1 MTSGIRWRI
10 FVLQIGL
17 IGILGFVSGFAF
29 WGKQLRDI
37 DRARPA
43 RCAAD
48 LLPAAGSQ
56 AITSLPKADAAA
68 MTQYAGQ
75 ELLTGQQAQVY
86 ANNFINVHLGEIAGG
101 QTYSQLSTAAQADPT
116 NTKLAG
122 EVATIFKGTT
132 LRSMLLNAYGW
143 GQIGQFAGYAAIG
156 LLIATFAVFGAF
168 VFEIFSFVGCEEEG
182 IARPRGVGCP
192 RSRHARSSYLTHS
205 DALPDDPSARCRW
218 VILRCRATAFSAQR
232 ISTGAPPKLR
242 TAQATA
248 PIRPASV
255 PSAAVTI
262 LQRR

>member
-1 MTSGIRWRI
+1 MTRGLRWRI

-29 WGKQLRDI
+29 WGSNFATSTVHDQL
-37 DRARPA
+37 
-43 RCAAD
+43 AAQQIYF
-48 LLPAAGSQ
+48 PAAGSA

-86 ANNFINVHLGEIAGG
+86 ANSFINVHLGEIANG
-101 QTYSQLSTAAQADPT
+101 QTYSQLSAAAQAAPT

-156 LLIATFAVFGAF
+156 LAVATFAVFGAF
-168 VFEIFSFVGCEEEG
+168 VFEVFSLMTSRKKDSA
-182 IARPRGVGCP
+182 AR
-192 RSRHARSSYLTHS
+192 
-205 DALPDDPSARCRW
+205 
-218 VILRCRATAFSAQR
+218 
-232 ISTGAPPKLR
+232 
-242 TAQATA
+242 
-248 PIRPASV
+248 V
-255 PSAAVTI
+255 PSATATTRRAVA
-262 LQRR
+262 